1 MPQKPESRRAR
12 TGEPQ
17 ADRKSRRESR
27 HVAAKD
33 ESGWEASSPAR
44 TWTGTPALQGRRSKG
59 PGRKPGRGAVGSA
72 PPESQAGEDP
82 ARLPSTPPGGF
93 GECPAF
99 LPSYPN
105 GPWHPW
111 DRKMKSERLFLNTF
125 VKTIRTSRK
134 AKIKSFGRKVEKHT
148 KKHDSLLP
156 RPEHE
161 PPARGFPTPGPSVR
175 LSVGRS
181 LSLPPS
187 PAWAFAGGSTRLLS
201 TVQEA
206 HVVKSQEV
214 SQEPSRA
221 GPQFP
226 HM

>member
-1 MPQKPESRRAR
+1 ML
-12 TGEPQ
+12 
-17 ADRKSRRESR
+17 
-27 HVAAKD
+27 
-33 ESGWEASSPAR
+33 
-44 TWTGTPALQGRRSKG
+44 LQRM
-59 PGRKPGRGAVGSA
+59 
-72 PPESQAGEDP
+72 SQAGKP
-82 ARLPSTPPGGF
+82 AALLAPGPAHQPCREGDQRAQGGSRGVVPWGVPLQSPRLGRTQPGSPAPHPGGF